1 MQELFNYILSVFS
14 FDPNSPLLFTQFH
27 FWAFFALVFA
37 GFSLVKS
44 RRLLRNSYL
53 FFVSLLFY
61 YKTSGLFVGLLIL
74 VTCTDF
80 LIAQAIHDSKVQWK
94 RRALLTL
101 SVTIDL
107 GILCY
112 FKYAYFFADM
122 VHSIFGFQ
130 MTVSNVAASAG
141 NSILGT
147 NFFDVDRIILP
158 VGISFY
164 TFQVISYTADV
175 YKGLIKPVRNILDFG
190 FYVSFFPQLVAGPI
204 VKASDFIPQL
214 YRRFFLSRRMFGI
227 AVFWIINGLMKK
239 TTIHMTVQC

>member
-1 MQELFNYILSVFS
+1 MELSVLTRYIQNVFA
-14 FDPNSPLLFTQFH
+14 FDPETPLLFTQFQ
-27 FWAFFALVFA
+27 FWAFFSLVFMA
-37 GFSLVKS
+37 FAIFQRKAWM
-44 RRLLRNSYL
+44 RNAYL
-53 FFVSLLFY
+53 FAVSLLFY

-80 LIAQAIHDSKVQWK
+80 FIAQAIHNNKVQWK
-94 RRALLTL
+94 RRALLAL

-130 MTVSNVAASAG
+130 MTVTNVAASAG

-147 NFFDVDRIILP
+147 NFFNVDRIILP

-175 YKGLIKPVRNILDFG
+175 YKGLVKPVRNILDFG
-190 FYVSFFPQLVAGPI
+190 FYVTFFPQLVA
-204 VKASDFIPQL
+204 
-214 YRRFFLSRRMFGI
+214 
-227 AVFWIINGLMKK
+227 
-239 TTIHMTVQC
+239 